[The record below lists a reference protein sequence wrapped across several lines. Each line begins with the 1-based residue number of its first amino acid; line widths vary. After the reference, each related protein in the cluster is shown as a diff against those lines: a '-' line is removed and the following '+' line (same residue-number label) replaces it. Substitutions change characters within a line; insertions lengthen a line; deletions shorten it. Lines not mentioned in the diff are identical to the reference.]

1 MQEGGPHAHNCAEGG
16 PHAHTCAEGVSTRP
30 HQCRRGVNTPTPVQK
45 GGHTPTPV
53 QKGVHTPTPVQKGVH
68 TPTPVQKGCPHAHTS
83 AEGGSTRP
91 HQCRRGVT
99 RPHLCRR
106 GVHTPT
112 PVQKRGHTPTPVSC
126 GVGYLGLFFPAEMS
140 VSAFCSSRFENVL
153 SSFLFIWIF
162 RLSFQTSHFLS
173 LLPLVFRQATEC
185 SCICCAS
192 VETDDKPPESR
203 GTPDLFL
210 SLLLPCYAILPIFRL
225 LCWPTTTTEALLSLY
240 WSVLWSLAEGAL
252 RQLISLSVVTA
263 PKP

>member
-1 MQEGGPHAHNCAEGG
+1 MIERSPVRVPAGAAGEFSSPLSTFCAD
-16 PHAHTCAEGVSTRP
+16 PVLSTRP
-30 HQCRRGVNTPTPVQK
+30 HLCRRSVLTPTPVQK
-45 GGHTPTPV
+45 GCPYAYTCAEEGGHTPTPV
-53 QKGVHTPTPVQKGVH
+53 QKG
-68 TPTPVQKGCPHAHTS
+68 
-83 AEGGSTRP
+83 
-91 HQCRRGVT
+91 
-99 RPHLCRR
+99 
-106 GVHTPT
+106 
-112 PVQKRGHTPTPVSC
+112 GHTPTPVSC

-140 VSAFCSSRFENVL
+140 VSAFCSSWFENVL

-192 VETDDKPPESR
+192 VETDDKPPKNR

-210 SLLLPCYAILPIFRL
+210 SLLLPCYAMLPIFPL

-252 RQLISLSVVTA
+252 RQLISLSVVTVLI
-263 PKP
+263 P